1 MVMEPEALTLA
12 MVSLDCAKALL
23 ARIVET
29 ASASNCFFMAVSG
42 WVEISK
48 RVFNNKKSVF

>member
-1 MVMEPEALTLA
+1 MVMVPEDLTLA
-12 MVSLDCAKALL
+12 MVSFDWANALL
-23 ARIVET
+23 ARIVKT

-48 RVFNNKKSVF
+48 WSLNKNKSVF